1 LTGATGTVNLRTL
14 FGQDGLEPSL
24 HGEQQGKSSAAEL
37 VRAQQ
42 TSLDPL
48 KGRGWGGC
56 EASDAQVWS
65 ERVWIVVSRQGPA
78 AGIVAV
84 DLSER
89 VHSAL
94 RAGVAHFRRG
104 ACLPRQTKHAPGQVA
119 HGLVRARLPTHGR
132 GFDKQY
138 PGPLEQLRN
147 AVQSAA
153 IPSGTIVN
161 AIRQE

>member
-1 LTGATGTVNLRTL
+1 MTGATGTVNLRTL

-42 TSLDPL
+42 TGLDPL

-56 EASDAQVWS
+56 EALDAQVWS
-65 ERVWIVVSRQGPA
+65 EGLDCVSRQGPV

-89 VHSAL
+89 VHSELHAVL
-94 RAGVAHFRRG
+94 HISAE
-104 ACLPRQTKHAPGQVA
+104 CLPASSNKHAPGQVA
-119 HGLVRARLPTHGR
+119 HGLVRARFPR
-132 GFDKQY
+132 
-138 PGPLEQLRN
+138 R
-147 AVQSAA
+147 
-153 IPSGTIVN
+153 
-161 AIRQE
+161 